1 MGEEVWFRSHERQ
14 LQGLEQASP
23 LNGRRMRIEYIAR
36 KKMPTAAPGEAA
48 APGSW
53 THRILR
59 EVFAKEVGLET
70 SRDAD
75 FLQGTSDWKP
85 PANGGGSIE
94 VRSEA
99 LAVTD
104 DDGFHLVDPC

>member
-1 MGEEVWFRSHERQ
+1 MGEEVWFRSYERQ

-36 KKMPTAAPGEAA
+36 KKMPIQQRQEKPPHQA
-48 APGSW
+48 
-53 THRILR
+53 R
-59 EVFAKEVGLET
+59 GLIGYCVKCSRRRLVWKPAET
-70 SRDAD
+70 PISCRA
-75 FLQGTSDWKP
+75 QP